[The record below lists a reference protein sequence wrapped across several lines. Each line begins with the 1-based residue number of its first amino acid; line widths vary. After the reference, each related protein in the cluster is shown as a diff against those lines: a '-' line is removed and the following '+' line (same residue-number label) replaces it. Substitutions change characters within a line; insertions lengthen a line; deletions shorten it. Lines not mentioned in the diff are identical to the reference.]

1 MKKLSF
7 YAIMLTLTTTAYAQF
22 GGVKALTDTQTV
34 ANKFHVFEVGDGQR
48 LISAYTA
55 VDSLTASIEFKL
67 PGASSLPTCNAG
79 KKGLLLVNTT
89 SSTLSFCNGTAW
101 STVAYDQDQDGLT
114 TLIDTDDGTDF
125 TAGDAAA
132 DHALSGKTFFTGAS
146 MTGTTGSM
154 PNRGSVTFSTE
165 GASVPAGYYSG
176 GTIDVVAGG
185 TGDGDAAGA
194 QILAGYEAWNTSGS
208 LVDGTM
214 TNRGSPTFSS
224 EGASVP
230 SGYYSGG
237 SIDVV
242 AGGTGDGDAAGAQ
255 ILGGYEAWNSSG
267 GLVDGTMT
275 NRGAITY
282 SPGTSNQ
289 NVAVGYHSGGG
300 TINGDGDLTAGNIKT
315 GVNIFGVT
323 GTYTGSSCS
332 GTYAGNLSSCG
343 TSYWLRR
350 ESYQTTERTKYC
362 QNRGC
367 TSFVSGSSATGAGQ
381 DYGDPY
387 SGNVRCVG
395 SNLPV
400 YSQVVC
406 N

>member
-1 MKKLSF
+1 MKKILF

-114 TLIDTDDGTDF
+114 TLIDADDGTDF

-194 QILAGYEAWNTSGS
+194 QILAGYEAWN
-208 LVDGTM
+208 
-214 TNRGSPTFSS
+214 
-224 EGASVP
+224 
-230 SGYYSGG
+230 
-237 SIDVV
+237 
-242 AGGTGDGDAAGAQ
+242 
-255 ILGGYEAWNSSG
+255 SSG

-289 NVAVGYHSGGG
+289 NVAAGYHSGGG

-367 TSFVSGSSATGAGQ
+367 SSFVSGSSSYGAGQ
-381 DYGDPY
+381 DFGDPY
-387 SGNVRCVG
+387 TGNVRCVG

-400 YSQVVC
+400 YSQVTC